1 MTIAAL
7 LHHHG
12 VYVPRYVTVAGQVVF
27 DDVRTTPTGPVHTTL
42 GPVIAVANHAFHGGV
57 EGEETDRPE
66 SEPVWWED
74 ALQLDRHISTMN
86 HSFPGFVYLPA
97 GAGSG
102 PCWGGVIDTGRGKF
116 KVLIM
121 TRRDAGLPRVAVL
134 DLKLGVHAGRK
145 WVSSPHLYAN
155 GNLCVAGQQDWNRDQ
170 HTLATVTAWAAHWL
184 AAYTEW
190 RFTRRWPVEGV
201 QTIAA

>member
-12 VYVPRYVTVAGQVVF
+12 VHVPRYVTVGGQIVF
-27 DDVRTTPTGPVHTTL
+27 DEVRATPAGPIHRRL
-42 GPVIAVANHAFHGGV
+42 GPVAAVANHTFHGGD
-57 EGEETDRPE
+57 EDEERDRPE
-66 SEPVWWED
+66 SGPAWWED
-74 ALQLDRHISTMN
+74 ASQLDRHISAMN
-86 HSFPGFVYLPA
+86 RAFPGFVYLPA
-97 GAGSG
+97 EAGLG

-116 KVLIM
+116 NVLIM

-134 DLKLGVHAGRK
+134 GLRLGVCAGKR
-145 WVSSPHLYAN
+145 WVPAPHLYTN
-155 GNLCVAGQQDWNRDQ
+155 GNLCVADQHDWSPDQ
-170 HTLATVTAWAAHWL
+170 HTVATAAAWAAHWL

-201 QTIAA
+201 QVVAA